1 MVCGI
6 VVPDQGL
13 NPHPCAVEAWSLNP
27 WTASEVPEH
36 LLLTSLTSHKQIVFT
51 TQAGPGLGFHP

>member
-6 VVPDQGL
+6 LVPDQGL
-13 NPHPCAVEAWSLNP
+13 NPHPFAVEAWRLNH

-36 LLLTSLTSHKQIVFT
+36 HLLTSLTSHKQIVFT
-51 TQAGPGLGFHP
+51 TQVGAGLGFHP